1 MKIVVLA
8 VPGAGKSTILK
19 MVKQKIKN
27 CEIVNVGDYVLE
39 YAKKKFGVRH
49 RDEIRKKLNLRQERQ
64 AQLYAYRKISKIK
77 ADVLLVDTHASI
89 KTEEGYFPGF
99 SEVTAEI
106 LKPDA
111 IILLEFPPKDI
122 IKRRK
127 ADKKRKRD
135 IETEQ
140 EVEFHQ
146 QLNRMFAIAAASQ
159 VQASVIIIRFNKPQ
173 KIPYEHAKQ
182 AADKIVKIIKR
193 ISSK

>member
-49 RDEIRKKLNLRQERQ
+49 RDEIRKKLNLKQERQ

-77 ADVLLVDTHASI
+77 ANVLLVDTHASI

-146 QLNRMFAIAAASQ
+146 HLNRMFAIAAASQ
-159 VQASVIIIRFNKPQ
+159 VQASVVIIRFNEPQ
-173 KIPYEHAKQ
+173 KIPYEHARQ